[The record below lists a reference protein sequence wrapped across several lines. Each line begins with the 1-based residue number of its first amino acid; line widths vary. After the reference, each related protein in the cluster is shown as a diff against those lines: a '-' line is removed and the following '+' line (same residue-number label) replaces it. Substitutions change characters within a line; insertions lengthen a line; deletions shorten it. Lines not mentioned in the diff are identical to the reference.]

1 MDRIA
6 KLDKCIL
13 RIATYEML
21 FTETA
26 PAVIMNEA
34 IEIAKKFCSES
45 SGKFIN
51 GILNSIAEE
60 SREIKR

>member
-1 MDRIA
+1 MVA
-6 KLDKCIL
+6 EAHDK
-13 RIATYEML
+13 AY
-21 FTETA
+21 
-26 PAVIMNEA
+26 EA

-51 GILNSIAEE
+51 GILNSIAKE